1 MTDDFVGRSILSPTV
16 FFSGT
21 GVAGSVASSRFPQGV
36 YGA

>member
-1 MTDDFVGRSILSPTV
+1 MTDEFVGRSILSPSV

-21 GVAGSVASSRFPQGV
+21 EVAARAASSRFPQGV